1 MILSILATLLAVW
14 CYVVEFRRDL
24 MMLQQ
29 NSYRNER
36 YNRWLHASQDTT
48 SAMRLVSGAVVL
60 ASMSTLSVPFVG
72 MILITVVSLVNIVT
86 LSRRKYKKPLVMT
99 QRAWR
104 ILLTMLVLSFVVV
117 VPAAVIGLRVGHALE
132 YAAIAALLVYCFS
145 Q

>member
-48 SAMRLVSGAVVL
+48 SVMGRSARVNVDTFGAFCGNDSYHCCVAGQHRDTL
-60 ASMSTLSVPFVG
+60 AT
-72 MILITVVSLVNIVT
+72 
-86 LSRRKYKKPLVMT
+86 
-99 QRAWR
+99 
-104 ILLTMLVLSFVVV
+104 
-117 VPAAVIGLRVGHALE
+117 
-132 YAAIAALLVYCFS
+132 
-145 Q
+145 